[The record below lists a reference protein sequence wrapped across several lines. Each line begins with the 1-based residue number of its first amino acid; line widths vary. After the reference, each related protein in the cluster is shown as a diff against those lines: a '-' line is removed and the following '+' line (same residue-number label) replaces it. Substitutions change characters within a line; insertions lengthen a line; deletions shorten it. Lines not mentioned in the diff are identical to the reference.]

1 MTVSSAPCTDTLP
14 PTTPSGFTQVA
25 TSDDAVVLAWNPSA
39 DNVGVV
45 GYGVYRN
52 LQRIA
57 SPSDPTV
64 PLAGLACG
72 SSYDYAVDAVD
83 AAGNRSLLAKAYVQ
97 TSACP
102 SSSPPPPAPSTDTQA
117 PSTPSGLAASN
128 ITQSALTLSW
138 NPSTDNVQV
147 TGYDLYRD
155 GTKVASPSSPGASQS
170 GLACGTSYTFAV
182 EALDAA
188 GNRSSRA
195 TLTTSTSAC
204 STTTPPPPSTDTQ
217 APSTPS
223 GLAAASITQS
233 ALTLSWNPSTDNVQ
247 VTGYDLYRDG
257 TKVASPSSP
266 GASQSGLA
274 CGTSYAFAVE
284 ALDAAGNRSSR
295 ATLTTSTSACSTTT
309 PPPPPSTDTQAP
321 STPSGPGSLVRD
333 HGRAP
338 LCPGTP
344 PRTTSRWRATAA
356 TATRTYQSTTTQPP
370 TTVSG
375 LSCGSA
381 YTFEVDAFD
390 AEGNASNRASVIGS
404 TLACPDTQAPS
415 APAGV
420 VASSRTAT
428 SIALIWNAST
438 DNVGVVGY
446 GLYRGGAAV
455 GSSLEHDRHL
465 LRTHLQHELHAR
477 GRRLRRGGQPLRQ
490 DTVMVS
496 TTACP
501 DTTPP
506 SAPTGLAASNVTQT
520 GLDARLERLD
530 RQRRASRATTSTRTA
545 RRSPTSTSTSSAQT
559 GLACGTSYT
568 FGVVARDAAGNSSP
582 TASLN
587 VSTSAARL
595 WRLRRGRRRSRTGQ
609 TVQAGTTWTAT
620 GEPDA

>member
-57 SPSDPTV
+57 SPSDPTAT
-64 PLAGLACG
+64 LAGLACG

-83 AAGNRSLLAKAYVQ
+83 AAGNHSLLAKAYVQ
-97 TSACP
+97 TSACA
-102 SSSPPPPAPSTDTQA
+102 SSSPPPPPPPTDTQA
-117 PSTPSGLAASN
+117 PSTPSGSRGLEHHPERAHSELEPFHRQRPGHGLRPLPRRNEGGLAILAGREPDRACLRDLLHLRGRGPRRRRQPLVSRRRSRPRPAPARRRRLRLRLTRRRPRRRAGLAASN

-204 STTTPPPPSTDTQ
+204 STTTIRLRLRLTRRRHRRRRAWESRPRPRTS
-217 APSTPS
+217 
-223 GLAAASITQS
+223 AS
-233 ALTLSWNPSTDNVQ
+233 LSWNPSTDNVA
-247 VTGYDLYRDG
+247 VAGYRSYRDG
-257 TKVASPSSP
+257 V
-266 GASQSGLA
+266 
-274 CGTSYAFAVE
+274 
-284 ALDAAGNRSSR
+284 
-295 ATLTTSTSACSTTT
+295 
-309 PPPPPSTDTQAP
+309 
-321 STPSGPGSLVRD
+321 
-333 HGRAP
+333 
-338 LCPGTP
+338 
-344 PRTTSRWRATAA
+344 
-356 TATRTYQSTTTQPP
+356 YQSTTTQPP

-415 APAGV
+415 APTGV

-446 GLYRGGAAV
+446 GLYRAYAAT
-455 GSSLEHDRHL
+455 SSSSSTTGIFSGLTCNTNYTLAVDAYDAAGNRSDL
-465 LRTHLQHELHAR
+465 T
-477 GRRLRRGGQPLRQ
+477 
-490 DTVMVS
+490 TVMVS

-520 GLDARLERLD
+520 GLDAELERVH
-530 RQRRASRATTSTRTA
+530 RQRRASRATTSTATA
-545 RRSPTSTSTSSAQT
+545 RRWRRSRRTRPAQT

-582 TASLN
+582 TASMN
-587 VSTSAARL
+587 VSTSACAPR
-595 WRLRRGRRRSRTGQ
+595 RLRRGHRRSPMARPSRPARPG
-609 TVQAGTTWTAT
+609 
-620 GEPDA
+620 PRR